1 MEKIIDFNYYTL
13 LVVLRLWN
21 GFEVNFTWNHFLS
34 FSYFWAFL
42 TFLTQI
48 EREVSVDQRPGDLEQ
63 FSEGL
68 LLTARVNDAC
78 AWLKSD
84 AKDLG
89 VGFRAFVES
98 NYFFREL
105 ISNHTTT
112 LWYMEDWQPRIC
124 FSEESKSPHGNLSN
138 DNNFQGIMGCL

>member
-1 MEKIIDFNYYTL
+1 MEKIDFNYYTL
-13 LVVLRLWN
+13 LVVLKLWN
-21 GFEVNFTWNHFLS
+21 GFEVNFTLTHFLS
-34 FSYFWAFL
+34 FYYF
-42 TFLTQI
+42 TQI
-48 EREVSVDQRPGDLEQ
+48 EREVSADQRPGDLEQ

-89 VGFRAFVES
+89 VGFQVFVES

-105 ISNHTTT
+105 IFNHTTT
-112 LWYMEDWQPRIC
+112 LWYMEDWQTRIC

-138 DNNFQGIMGCL
+138 DNNF